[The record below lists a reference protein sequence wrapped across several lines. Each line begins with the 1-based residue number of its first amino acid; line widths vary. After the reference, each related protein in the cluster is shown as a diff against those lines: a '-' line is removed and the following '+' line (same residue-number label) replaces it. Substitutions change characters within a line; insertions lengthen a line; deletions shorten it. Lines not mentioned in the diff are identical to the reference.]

1 MTVTVRAPTSHSIL
15 FKTFYNHVVILLKFL
30 AVRWIAIWTLVG
42 LMMVIM
48 HPAMADEPVE
58 LGDITIE
65 AATATPDA
73 KGGRS
78 KVRFQ
83 IINNSRTDLHLI
95 AISTPV
101 ADKAELVARV
111 GTRKTSVL
119 QSIGIPSEET
129 LDLTTSHL
137 YYEIYPL
144 RQILRSGD
152 EFSVTLHFAG
162 WSKSTLIHVH

>member
-1 MTVTVRAPTSHSIL
+1 MTVVIRASMSDPAL
-15 FKTFYNHVVILLKFL
+15 LRVFYNHIDNLLEL
-30 AVRWIAIWTLVG
+30 CVLRWIAAWALG
-42 LMMVIM
+42 ALMVVMM
-48 HPAMADEPVE
+48 HPALADEPID

-65 AATATPDA
+65 AATATPGA

-83 IINNSRTDLHLI
+83 IINNSRTDLHLLG
-95 AISTPV
+95 ISTPL
-101 ADKAELVARV
+101 AEKAELVARI
-111 GTRKTSVL
+111 GAKRTSVL

-144 RQILRSGD
+144 QEVLQSGD
-152 EFSVTLHFAG
+152 EFPITLHFTG
-162 WSKSTLIHVH
+162 WSKSTLIHIH